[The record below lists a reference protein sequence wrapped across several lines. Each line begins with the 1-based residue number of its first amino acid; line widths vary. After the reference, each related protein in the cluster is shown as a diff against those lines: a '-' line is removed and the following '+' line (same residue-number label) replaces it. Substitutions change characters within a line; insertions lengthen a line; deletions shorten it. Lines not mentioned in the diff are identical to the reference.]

1 MLKLPV
7 HRLTRFILVSPHY
20 PENVG
25 ACARALKTMGFTR
38 LGLVRPSRLA
48 FPDHPMAC
56 KMAVK
61 SLDVLERAEL
71 FDNLDE
77 ALVGSAMAVATTAR
91 RGVSGVMSP
100 RQSAE
105 RALAACAQ
113 GHQVSF
119 VFGNEKTGLT
129 NQELARVGLTLRIP
143 MAADQP
149 SVNLAQATQIVAYE
163 LFSAALLQRTRVP

>member
-48 FPDHPMAC
+48 LPDHPMAC